1 MANRREF
8 LKSASFMTLGA
19 LAASKVSAANDVN
32 GVDGITAATAQA
44 PKAGNTN
51 LGFQAYS
58 LGGELLNNPA
68 PALKKM
74 KSYGYDQCE
83 LAFYGF
89 DDKAGHGQFSSF
101 GGGKPTSAADF
112 KKMADD
118 AGIKIVS
125 SHMTPNLERGAKY
138 DKSTE
143 TQILDFWKKII
154 PDHQMFG
161 VEYIVQ
167 PSLPT
172 INNLED
178 AQNVAEIFNKVGAL
192 LKDNGIK
199 FGYHNHSNEFNK
211 VVPGGKEVTPYY
223 QRAFRRPGDN
233 SPAPKTIEEVF
244 IEGTEAQNVLFELDC
259 YWTVMGQQDP
269 ITWINK
275 YADRI
280 QLLHIKD
287 FVVIGASGA
296 MNFETIFRNFYAHG
310 HRNWFVE
317 IEDINSGKQ
326 LDRAWASAR
335 YLIEKGFVK

>member
-1 MANRREF
+1 
-8 LKSASFMTLGA
+8 MTLGA

-58 LGGELLNNPA
+58 LGGELLNDPA
-68 PALKKM
+68 NALKKM
-74 KSYGYDQCE
+74 ASYGYCQTE
-83 LAFYGF
+83 LAFYSY
-89 DDKAGHGQFSSF
+89 DDKAGHGQFAGWG
-101 GGGKPTSAADF
+101 GGGKATSAADF

-118 AGIKIVS
+118 AGIKILS

-143 TQILDFWKKII
+143 TKILDFWKKII
-154 PDHQMFG
+154 PDHKMFG

-167 PSLPT
+167 PSLPP
-172 INNLED
+172 IASLED
-178 AQNVAEIFNKVGAL
+178 AQAVAEVFNKVGEL
-192 LKDNGIK
+192 MKENGIK
-199 FGYHNHSNEFNK
+199 WGYHNHSNEFNK
-211 VVPGGKEVTPYY
+211 VVAGGKEAIPYN
-223 QRAFRRPGDN
+223 QRGFARPGE
-233 SPAPKTIEEVF
+233 AQPKTIEQVF
-244 IEGTEAQNVLFELDC
+244 IEGTDPNNVLFELDC

-269 ITWINK
+269 ITWINNYK
-275 YADRI
+275 ERI

-296 MNFETIFRNFYAHG
+296 MNFENIFNAFYANG

-326 LDRAWASAR
+326 LDRAWASAKW
-335 YLIEKGFVK
+335 LQSKGFVR

>member
-1 MANRREF
+1 
-8 LKSASFMTLGA
+8 MTLGA
-19 LAASKVSAANDVN
+19 LAASKVGAANGMK
-32 GVDGITAATAQA
+32 GVDGVSAVASQA
-44 PKAGNTN
+44 PKAGNN

-68 PALKKM
+68 EALKKM
-74 KSYGYDQCE
+74 AGYGYGQCE

-89 DDKAGHGQFSSF
+89 DDAKGHGQFTSW
-101 GGGKPTSAADF
+101 GGGSQPTSAADF

-125 SHMTPNLERGAKY
+125 SHMTPTLDRGAKY

-143 TQILDFWKKII
+143 TKILDFWKKII
-154 PDHQMFG
+154 PDHKMFG

-178 AQNVAEIFNKVGAL
+178 AQNVAEIFNKVGEL
-192 LKDNGIK
+192 LGQNGIK

-211 VVPGGKEVTPYY
+211 VAAGAEKVTPYY
-223 QRAFRRPGDN
+223 ERAFVRPGEK
-233 SPAPKTIEEVF
+233 APVLKTIEEVF
-244 IEGTEAQNVLFELDC
+244 IEGTDPKNVLFELDC

-269 ITWINK
+269 IVWINK
-275 YADRI
+275 YKDRI

-287 FVVIGASGA
+287 FIVIGASGA
-296 MNFETIFRNFYAHG
+296 MNFENIFSNFYANG

-326 LDRAWASAR
+326 LERAEASAK
-335 YLIEKGFVK
+335 YLLGKGFVKA

>member
-1 MANRREF
+1 MTNRREF

-19 LAASKVSAANDVN
+19 LAATQVSAADGVKS
-32 GVDGITAATAQA
+32 VDGVTAATAQA
-44 PKAGNTN
+44 PKAGTN

-58 LGGELLNNPA
+58 LGNELLNNPA
-68 PALKKM
+68 DALKKM

-89 DDKAGHGQFSSF
+89 DDKAGHGQFASW
-101 GGGKPTSAADF
+101 GGGKPTPAADF

-143 TQILDFWKKII
+143 TKILDFWKKII
-154 PDHQMFG
+154 PDHKMFG

-178 AQNVAEIFNKVGAL
+178 AQAVADIFNKVGAL
-192 LKDNGIK
+192 LKENGIK

-211 VVPGGKEVTPYY
+211 VVAGAKEVTPYY
-223 QRAFRRPGDN
+223 QRGFARPGE
-233 SPAPKTIEEVF
+233 PAPKTIEEVF

-269 ITWINK
+269 VTWINK

-296 MNFETIFRNFYAHG
+296 MNFENIFRNFYAHG

-326 LDRAWASAR
+326 LDRAWASAQW
-335 YLIEKGFVK
+335 LKEKGFVK

>member
-1 MANRREF
+1 MTNRREF

-19 LAASKVSAANDVN
+19 LAASKMSAANGMN
-32 GVDGITAATAQA
+32 GVDGVSAVSAQA
-44 PKAGNTN
+44 PKAGTN

-58 LGGELLNNPA
+58 LGGELLSNPA
-68 PALKKM
+68 EALKKM
-74 KSYGYDQCE
+74 KSYGYDQVE

-89 DDKAGHGQFSSF
+89 DDKAGHGQFTSW
-101 GGGKPTSAADF
+101 GGGSKPTSAADF

-125 SHMTPNLERGAKY
+125 SHMTPTLERGAKY

-143 TQILDFWKKII
+143 TQILDFWKKIL
-154 PDHQMFG
+154 PDHKMFG

-167 PSLPT
+167 PSLPA

-178 AQNVAEIFNKVGAL
+178 AQAVADIFNKVGAL
-192 LKDNGIK
+192 LRENGIK

-211 VVPGGKEVTPYY
+211 VVAGAEAVTPYY
-223 QRAFRRPGDN
+223 QRAFRRPGDTT
-233 SPAPKTIEEVF
+233 PEPKTIEEVF
-244 IEGTEAQNVLFELDC
+244 IEGTEKQNVLFELDC

-269 ITWINK
+269 IVWINK
-275 YADRI
+275 YKDRI

-287 FVVIGASGA
+287 FIVIGASGA
-296 MNFETIFRNFYAHG
+296 MNFENIFTNFYANG

-326 LDRAWASAR
+326 LERAEASAK
-335 YLIEKGFVK
+335 YLKSKGFVK